1 MAQPKGITV
10 TIKRENRKKQP
21 WSFTIDD
28 IGASPNMKA
37 RKRFTRKSSVERSAL
52 RALGAWDSQSNRPV
66 TINGVPVV
74 TRKGKVRKITFI
86 YDMQ

>member
-1 MAQPKGITV
+1 
-10 TIKRENRKKQP
+10 
-21 WSFTIDD
+21 
-28 IGASPNMKA
+28 MKA